1 MATESEMVTEWLHFW
16 PKHARNVLRMAQERL
31 LPSGRGPGLQR
42 PGVALVTLQQR
53 TVDLIAGIAD

>member
-1 MATESEMVTEWLHFW
+1 
-16 PKHARNVLRMAQERL
+16 VLRMAQERL
-31 LPSGRGPGLQR
+31 LLSGHGPGLQR